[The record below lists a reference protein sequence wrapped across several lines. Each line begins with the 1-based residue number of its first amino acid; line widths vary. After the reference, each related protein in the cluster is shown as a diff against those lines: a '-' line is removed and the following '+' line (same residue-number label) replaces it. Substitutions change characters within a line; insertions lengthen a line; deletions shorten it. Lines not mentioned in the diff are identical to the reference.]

1 MIRRWWRCG
10 GGGGG
15 DGILVYRVIAVCVCV
30 CVSASLQPLAP
41 GGPGPPAVSNP
52 NPLSS
57 NPPPTSL
64 SQLVG
69 AELAP
74 RRDEVVRE
82 ALHHVGVAAR
92 VDRRRRDREVRV
104 RVERDRL
111 ARVVLGHV
119 LEDLWC
125 LGCVCVCVCLLLVL
139 LVIDT
144 LM

>member
-1 MIRRWWRCG
+1 M
-10 GGGGG
+10 
-15 DGILVYRVIAVCVCV
+15 CVCV
-30 CVSASLQPLAP
+30 CLCISPASSPRRPRPSSSIQSKSPILQ
-41 GGPGPPAVSNP
+41 S
-52 NPLSS
+52 
-57 NPPPTSL
+57 PPTSL